1 MNNLRSLSVASYLV
15 DDDAEGNG
23 RVLKGQESRAS
34 IIADIRLNRGRHPCR
49 R

>member
-1 MNNLRSLSVASYLV
+1 MKNLRSLIVASYFD

-23 RVLKGQESRAS
+23 RVLKGPESRAS